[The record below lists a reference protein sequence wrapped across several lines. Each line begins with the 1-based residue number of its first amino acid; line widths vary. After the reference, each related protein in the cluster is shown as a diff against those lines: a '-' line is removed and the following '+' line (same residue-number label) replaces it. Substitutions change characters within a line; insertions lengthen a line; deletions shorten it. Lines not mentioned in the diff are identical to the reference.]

1 MNIPTYR
8 ARKILNSLDNTRK
21 KEDKEDEY
29 EYESSPAPSISGDM
43 SFLDFD
49 SDDSMKDPTFKP
61 EVKDK
66 QTTFFDLQKTEDVL
80 TIEKNNEKELEK
92 KEVKKKEEQNN
103 AAVEEIMRSDIVST
117 DEQLNEKSPKIV
129 ILSNIDVSNF
139 NQISET
145 QTKTTTKKKR
155 TKCKFCQ
162 TDVTNFER
170 HLERNH
176 DDTKEVQDM
185 MSFPKSH
192 PERKKILSLLRNAA
206 NFTEYLKGN
215 VQPKYH
221 YKTESK
227 EYYPCSRCKA
237 MLSKSYLSR
246 HKKNCILK
254 HTNNN
259 EIRKMNSLAASQTL
273 IASSFDENSNLHKL
287 RVKEEVFDRMK
298 PDYISLVAK
307 SDYLIYNFGEN
318 YLKKHRREQL
328 VTVCS
333 NKMRELARFLIQFR
347 KMTNNSK
354 FRLQDVFKPK
364 LFDMTVECAKH
375 VGGYE
380 KYSKTYR
387 APSLPAHLGT
397 SLKQVCELFTRLVL
411 KEDEALRIS
420 DKEEALRDINRFR
433 ELINTQW
440 TTEISSL
447 AFKDLNE
454 KQWEKPAMLPL
465 TRDITKFKDYV
476 TNVANKAMTCLTLNP
491 TDRKEMKKLIQ
502 ASLILT
508 ILFNR
513 KRIGDV
519 QYTKLSTYI
528 NYWKPVNQ
536 EECEKALSQS
546 EKILTKY
553 YKRIVTGGKGSRPI
567 AILFPQTLQTYIDFF
582 VKIRQEHHLVPE
594 NNPYLFGCPGT
605 SKWTRGDVIIRKF
618 AQEADLEFPK
628 QISSNRLRKQIATV
642 MQILNLSKE
651 ESEQFAH
658 FMGHTEKTHNEFYK
672 LPQDVYQT
680 AKISKLLMLMEKG
693 VDKYKGKSLNEIN
706 INPMS
711 EFAEEESDNEDNDF
725 LDANESDCTAF
736 QAIPEEES
744 RPVSKKKISGRT
756 FWTSEQALL
765 VKKHFKSHISTK
777 KAPKKNECMQLI
789 GKYPEIFHDKDW
801 VRVKTFVY
809 NIYRNK

>member
-1 MNIPTYR
+1 
-8 ARKILNSLDNTRK
+8 
-21 KEDKEDEY
+21 
-29 EYESSPAPSISGDM
+29 M

-273 IASSFDENSNLHKL
+273 IASSFDDNS
-287 RVKEEVFDRMK
+287 
-298 PDYISLVAK
+298 
-307 SDYLIYNFGEN
+307 
-318 YLKKHRREQL
+318 
-328 VTVCS
+328 
-333 NKMRELARFLIQFR
+333 
-347 KMTNNSK
+347 
-354 FRLQDVFKPK
+354 
-364 LFDMTVECAKH
+364 
-375 VGGYE
+375 
-380 KYSKTYR
+380 
-387 APSLPAHLGT
+387 
-397 SLKQVCELFTRLVL
+397 
-411 KEDEALRIS
+411 
-420 DKEEALRDINRFR
+420 
-433 ELINTQW
+433 
-440 TTEISSL
+440 
-447 AFKDLNE
+447 
-454 KQWEKPAMLPL
+454 
-465 TRDITKFKDYV
+465 
-476 TNVANKAMTCLTLNP
+476 
-491 TDRKEMKKLIQ
+491 
-502 ASLILT
+502 
-508 ILFNR
+508 
-513 KRIGDV
+513 
-519 QYTKLSTYI
+519 
-528 NYWKPVNQ
+528 
-536 EECEKALSQS
+536 
-546 EKILTKY
+546 
-553 YKRIVTGGKGSRPI
+553 GKGSRPI

>member
-1 MNIPTYR
+1 MSPSDHCPSSEDETGVPDIFPASISSRWAADAAFTKADVAAAIDFAASRIISSKFIDSSSPTYR

-66 QTTFFDLQKTEDVL
+66 QTTFFDLQKTE
-80 TIEKNNEKELEK
+80 
-92 KEVKKKEEQNN
+92 
-103 AAVEEIMRSDIVST
+103 

-273 IASSFDENSNLHKL
+273 IASSFDDNSNLHKL

-333 NKMRELARFLIQFR
+333 NKMRELAR
-347 KMTNNSK
+347 
-354 FRLQDVFKPK
+354 
-364 LFDMTVECAKH
+364 
-375 VGGYE
+375 
-380 KYSKTYR
+380 
-387 APSLPAHLGT
+387 
-397 SLKQVCELFTRLVL
+397 
-411 KEDEALRIS
+411 
-420 DKEEALRDINRFR
+420 
-433 ELINTQW
+433 W
-440 TTEISSL
+440 
-447 AFKDLNE
+447 
-454 KQWEKPAMLPL
+454 
-465 TRDITKFKDYV
+465 
-476 TNVANKAMTCLTLNP
+476 
-491 TDRKEMKKLIQ
+491 
-502 ASLILT
+502 
-508 ILFNR
+508 
-513 KRIGDV
+513 
-519 QYTKLSTYI
+519 
-528 NYWKPVNQ
+528 
-536 EECEKALSQS
+536 
-546 EKILTKY
+546 
-553 YKRIVTGGKGSRPI
+553 KGSRPI

-777 KAPKKNECMQLI
+777 KAPKRMNACS
-789 GKYPEIFHDKDW
+789 
-801 VRVKTFVY
+801 
-809 NIYRNK
+809 